1 MFLLVIHSGSVSAR
15 ACWLSTWL
23 AILISHISYA
33 VVLFDAAI
41 VFVLDI
47 VLALIMSSCNY
58 LAPHFPQE
66 TAGATG
72 EGRVCESVCMCE
84 HNPKQTG
91 YSAGL
96 K

>member
-23 AILISHISYA
+23 AILISHISSA

-72 EGRVCESVCMCE
+72 EGLVCVCV
-84 HNPKQTG
+84 NTIPNRPGTVQDLSRG
-91 YSAGL
+91 
-96 K
+96 

>member
-1 MFLLVIHSGSVSAR
+1 MFVLVIHSGSVSAG
-15 ACWLSTWL
+15 ACLQSTWL
-23 AILISHISYA
+23 AVLISHISSA
-33 VVLFDAAI
+33 AVLFDAASF

-72 EGRVCESVCMCE
+72 EHRPG
-84 HNPKQTG
+84 H
-91 YSAGL
+91 SAGL